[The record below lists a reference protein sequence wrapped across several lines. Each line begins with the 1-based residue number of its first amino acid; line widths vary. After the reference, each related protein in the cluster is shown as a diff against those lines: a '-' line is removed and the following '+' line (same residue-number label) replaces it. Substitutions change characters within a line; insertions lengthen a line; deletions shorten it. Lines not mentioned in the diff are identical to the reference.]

1 MATYKTIHT
10 VYGLQRMA
18 QAEASGVA
26 INLTAMAVGD
36 GGGNPTT
43 PGEAQTNLVREI
55 AGTRRAPNRVYQD
68 PADPLLFTAE
78 LVVPASLGGFVIREV
93 GVYDDT
99 GALFAVANVP
109 NTYKPNTSE
118 GAYAD
123 TVIRMQFLV
132 SNASVVSLQVDP
144 NVAVATQ
151 SWIQNTITLPYL
163 LKGGHTG
170 QILAKKSN
178 ADGDVQWQDPTVA
191 NVTVSTVDEQ
201 QTLTAGQL
209 PVTLTKCTT
218 IGLALYIEGVRLL
231 KSDWTPDPVDSTK
244 LTLVQAYPDGSQL
257 YAVQNDPAAFV
268 PTPLI
273 QSKNLADV
281 PDPSAARANLGVDS
295 KASTDTHAPAGAVVH
310 FARTTAPAGWLK
322 ANGTAVSRTA
332 YAALFAAIGT
342 TYGAGD
348 GFNTFNL
355 PDLRGEFIRGF
366 DDGRGVDAGRTFGA
380 WQGDG
385 YASHNHNV
393 NDPGHSH
400 PFTVSN
406 AGTGASGIPQGS
418 NGTGGYGSGTGAV
431 ATGITIQNSGG
442 NETRP
447 RNIAMLACIK
457 Y

>member
-1 MATYKTIHT
+1 
-10 VYGLQRMA
+10 
-18 QAEASGVA
+18 
-26 INLTAMAVGD
+26 
-36 GGGNPTT
+36 
-43 PGEAQTNLVREI
+43 
-55 AGTRRAPNRVYQD
+55 
-68 PADPLLFTAE
+68 DPLLFTAE

-163 LKGGHTG
+163 LKGGRTG

-268 PTPLI
+268 PSPLI

-366 DDGRGVDAGRTFGA
+366 
-380 WQGDG
+380 
-385 YASHNHNV
+385 
-393 NDPGHSH
+393 
-400 PFTVSN
+400 
-406 AGTGASGIPQGS
+406 
-418 NGTGGYGSGTGAV
+418 
-431 ATGITIQNSGG
+431 
-442 NETRP
+442 
-447 RNIAMLACIK
+447 
-457 Y
+457 